1 MHNCMCKAER
11 PLTGFEPPPCASAGY
26 WLPFLGFVW
35 ITSHHCAAF
44 LPKILSSHQGSLLCC
59 FLLTTRGS
67 QGVSPEFLSQFLPS
81 SPCLWIS
88 SLLSLLSSFLRS
100 FPPSSS
106 AFSSVPFPSFLSLC
120 FLLLFVWNLKYYS
133 CTFHTVA
140 SHHRSISNLFLV
152 FKICLEHVWYFP
164 NCYLHTEIMA
174 MLYSLV
180 SNGLLVRYGVTV

>member
-1 MHNCMCKAER
+1 MHRCTCKAER
-11 PLTGFEPPPCASAGY
+11 PLTCASAGY

-44 LPKILSSHQGSLLCC
+44 LPKMLSSHQGSLLCC

-81 SPCLWIS
+81 SLCLWIS
-88 SLLSLLSSFLRS
+88 FLFLFLLSSFLRS
-100 FPPSSS
+100 FLLSVLPSFLPLFSSS
-106 AFSSVPFPSFLSLC
+106 AFSSFPFPSFLSLY

-140 SHHRSISNLFLV
+140 SHHCSINSNLFLV
-152 FKICLEHVWYFP
+152 FKNLSRKCVIF
-164 NCYLHTEIMA
+164 
-174 MLYSLV
+174 SQ
-180 SNGLLVRYGVTV
+180 LLFTHWNYGNIR